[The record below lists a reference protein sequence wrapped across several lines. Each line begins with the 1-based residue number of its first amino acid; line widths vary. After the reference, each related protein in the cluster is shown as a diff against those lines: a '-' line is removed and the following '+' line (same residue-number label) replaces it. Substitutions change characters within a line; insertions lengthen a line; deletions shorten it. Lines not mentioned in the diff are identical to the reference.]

1 MNSFNRGASPRP
13 TPGFPARSGIVSCGR
28 GGFLPPRDPVETG
41 RGRGFASRGRA
52 VKTVLVF
59 PDSGRPVLRDSGR
72 GDRRFHRQFTSRLQT
87 LSES

>member
-1 MNSFNRGASPRP
+1 MNSFNRGAPPVRL
-13 TPGFPARSGIVSCGR
+13 RVSLPVPVSSVAAGA
-28 GGFLPPRDPVETG
+28 GSSPPRDPVETG

-59 PDSGRPVLRDSGR
+59 PGSGRPVLRDSGR